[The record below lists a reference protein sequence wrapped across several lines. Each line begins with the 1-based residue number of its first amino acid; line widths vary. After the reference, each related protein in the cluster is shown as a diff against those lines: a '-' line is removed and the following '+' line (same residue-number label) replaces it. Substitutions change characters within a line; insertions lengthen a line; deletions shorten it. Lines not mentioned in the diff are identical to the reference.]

1 VDCSIFTS
9 KHIFMKF
16 RNVLVAFILLT
27 GFGSCQ
33 KDWAEDWIGVY
44 TGVAGTAVNRVVV
57 SKVDKKTLK
66 LELQALYF
74 GNYVTFAT
82 VANAKLSNATTATVS
97 EDGMITGYPDVYHF
111 SGAATLDG
119 NALTL
124 NGQAQS
130 KTNSSDIKYYP
141 FTGSK

>member
-1 VDCSIFTS
+1 
-9 KHIFMKF
+9 MNF
-16 RNVLVAFILLT
+16 RILVVAFLLVT
-27 GFGSCQ
+27 VFSSCQ
-33 KDWAEDWIGVY
+33 KDWAIDWVGTY

-66 LELQALYF
+66 LELQALYL
-74 GNYVTFAT
+74 GSYVTFAT

-97 EDGMITGYPDVYHF
+97 EDGTIVGYSDVYHF
-111 SGAATLDG
+111 SGAATRDG
-119 NALTL
+119 NTLTL

-130 KTNSSDIKYYP
+130 KTNSSDVKYYP

>member
-1 VDCSIFTS
+1 
-9 KHIFMKF
+9 MKVKF
-16 RNVLVAFILLT
+16 VLVAAVFLT
-27 GFGSCQ
+27 LFSSCQ
-33 KDWAEDWIGVY
+33 KDWAEDWIGTY

-57 SKVDKKTLK
+57 SKVDNKTLK
-66 LELQALYF
+66 MELQTYF
-74 GNYVTFAT
+74 AGNYVTFVT
-82 VANAKLSNATTATVS
+82 IANAKLSNATTATVS
-97 EDGMITGYPDVYHF
+97 EDGMIAGYSDVYHF

-119 NALTL
+119 SALTL

>member
-1 VDCSIFTS
+1 MKVKLFIAVFT
-9 KHIFMKF
+9 
-16 RNVLVAFILLT
+16 LVTVFS
-27 GFGSCQ
+27 GCQ
-33 KDWAEDWIGVY
+33 KDWAEDWIGTY

-66 LELQALYF
+66 MELQALYF

-97 EDGMITGYPDVYHF
+97 EDGMITGYSDVYHF

>member
-1 VDCSIFTS
+1 MKVKLFIAVFT
-9 KHIFMKF
+9 
-16 RNVLVAFILLT
+16 LVTVFS
-27 GFGSCQ
+27 GCQ
-33 KDWAEDWIGVY
+33 KDWAEDWIGTY

-66 LELQALYF
+66 LELQALYL

-97 EDGMITGYPDVYHF
+97 EDGMITGYSDVYHF